1 MKKHA
6 KRSADNQ
13 AVFDSVWDAIED
25 TPDASAEMKL
35 RSSLMMELTK
45 LIELRKWTQ
54 KEAAN
59 ALGVTQPRISDLMR
73 GKISLFGS
81 EGLTAMLDRA
91 GAKVEVVVTMGRAKS
106 SRAANTRQSRR
117 KTAPTT
123 TRIQPSK

>member
-6 KRSADNQ
+6 KRSADNK

-45 LIELRKWTQ
+45 LVELRKWTQ

-59 ALGVTQPRISDLMR
+59 ALGVT
-73 GKISLFGS
+73 
-81 EGLTAMLDRA
+81 
-91 GAKVEVVVTMGRAKS
+91 
-106 SRAANTRQSRR
+106 
-117 KTAPTT
+117 
-123 TRIQPSK
+123 